1 MAHTGS
7 DETVCMF
14 RVRSF
19 NVDIDQ
25 NMRTRKRSRQHERKI
40 EYILTTTVKDAGLQ
54 FLQLNELDGLRQKQ
68 LLSVPS
74 VHVRLAESAADD
86 GADQPAADSDDSS
99 TTDDGADQ
107 PDVTSDA
114 EPVIDEDRSRPY
126 YLQWTNNEISI
137 TSSKPPLRMRKQQPP
152 WRRPEPPLRMCK
164 REPPLRGSVCHD
176 LTPGGERPS
185 PSSSDPEAPENEY
198 ITPKKAYPSEER
210 RRRKILAPAPKKTPL
225 RRAGAGGVGF
235 RFG

>member
-1 MAHTGS
+1 MAKASPVDTSQLAGSS

-14 RVRSF
+14 RVGSF

-25 NMRTRKRSRQHERKI
+25 NMRTGKRCRQHGRKI
-40 EYILTTTVKDAGLQ
+40 EYILTTSVQDAGLQ
-54 FLQLNELDGLRQKQ
+54 FVDLCELDSLRQK
-68 LLSVPS
+68 LLLGVPS
-74 VHVRLAESAADD
+74 VDVRLAEPTAD
-86 GADQPAADSDDSS
+86 GDSNS
-99 TTDDGADQ
+99 TTDTGACES
-107 PDVTSDA
+107 SDA
-114 EPVIDEDRSRPY
+114 DPVSDEDHSRPC
-126 YLQWTNNEISI
+126 YLQWTNNKISI

-185 PSSSDPEAPENEY
+185 PSSSDPEAPEHEY

-225 RRAGAGGVGF
+225 RRTGAGGVGF
-235 RFG
+235 RCG